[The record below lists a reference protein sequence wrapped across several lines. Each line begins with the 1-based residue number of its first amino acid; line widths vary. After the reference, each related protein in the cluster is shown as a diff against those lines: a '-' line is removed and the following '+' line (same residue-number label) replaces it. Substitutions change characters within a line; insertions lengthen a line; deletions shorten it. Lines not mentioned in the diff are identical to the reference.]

1 MRARPAAIA
10 AAVMLAAS
18 AAAAGERADHHVGT
32 YYPEPQRIE
41 TYGPR
46 VQTLPQASID
56 ARVGFVVGLSK
67 ALRERP
73 YAPAYVIFEKG
84 DDSDKLIIVAVE
96 DGVLDTLYRA
106 RAVLADLTQ
115 AARLLPAFAQSERR
129 NRLTFFDLAKLLGFK
144 QITVSDGR
152 AFAHQVILK

>member
-1 MRARPAAIA
+1 MRATTLALAGTL
-10 AAVMLAAS
+10 AVVAH
-18 AAAAGERADHHVGT
+18 AAAAERQDHHVGY
-32 YYPEPQRIE
+32 YYPEPRQIE
-41 TYGPR
+41 EYGPR
-46 VQTLPQASID
+46 VQTLPNATVST
-56 ARVGFVVGLSK
+56 RVGFVVGLSK

-73 YAPAYVIFEKG
+73 YAPSYAVFEKG
-84 DDSDKLIIVAVE
+84 DDSDKLIIVALE

-115 AARLLPAFAQSERR
+115 SARLLPAFQEARDR

-152 AFAHQVILK
+152 DFAHQVILR